1 MLGLAEATFAA
12 GDFSR
17 AVVDHVKKK
26 TPVRLTVHSD
36 NIAGV
41 HLPVFTLRHE
51 EDNSDDNSLLGLTGG
66 GSAINKAREKFT
78 KFLKVLVTVASLQ
91 TQFVTLDQVIKVTN
105 RRVNALE
112 FVVIPRIKYTIDY
125 IDKELDE
132 ESREDFFRLKK
143 VVEAKKQ
150 RQAEKYAA
158 GDKKEKAHDENAIEE
173 VMIEEQDAFEDD
185 DEDVFI

>member
-1 MLGLAEATFAA
+1 MDLLYKVINIWPERFIKESFVYYRNLQLFKIKAVSAKKGFDLLKKKADALKKAFRAILQRIVESKACIGEDYNEAMLGLAEATFAA

-41 HLPVFTLRHE
+41 HLPIFTLRHE

-78 KFLKVLVTVASLQ
+78 KFLKVLVTVASL
-91 TQFVTLDQVIKVTN
+91 
-105 RRVNALE
+105 
-112 FVVIPRIKYTIDY
+112 
-125 IDKELDE
+125 
-132 ESREDFFRLKK
+132 
-143 VVEAKKQ
+143 
-150 RQAEKYAA
+150 
-158 GDKKEKAHDENAIEE
+158 
-173 VMIEEQDAFEDD
+173 
-185 DEDVFI
+185 